1 MKKLR
6 CGVIGVGHL
15 GQHHARIYSELPQC
29 DLIGIYD
36 TDASRMQEIAASFQ
50 TRAYHSPDSLAED
63 AQAIS
68 LAVPTRFHYDLGKL
82 ILLHDCHL
90 LIEKPITETVEQ
102 AKELVDIAYQHNLVL
117 YTGHTERFAA
127 PMRSVRRWLSKPK
140 YIEALRL
147 AGFASRGTDVSVI
160 HDLMIHDIDL
170 VLSIMESPIENVEA
184 IGVPVFTHNV
194 DIASARLSFS
204 DGSIA
209 SLTASR
215 VSMDKVRKLRF
226 FQQDAY
232 ISIDFLKND
241 AKIYRR
247 RKAGADLEPQG
258 ALDMLQLIETL
269 KPDVS
274 NDEPLMLEIS
284 DFVSSASG
292 EKDPEVPGEAG
303 LKALSVATR
312 IVDDIQKRLAGWG

>member
-15 GQHHARIYSELPQC
+15 GKHHARIYSELPQC
-29 DLIGIYD
+29 DLIGIHDIDKQRMHDIARAFHTKAYD
-36 TDASRMQEIAASFQ
+36 
-50 TRAYHSPDSLAED
+50 SPDALAKD
-63 AQAIS
+63 ADAIS
-68 LAVPTRFHYDLGKL
+68 LAVPTKLHYELGKL
-82 ILLHDCHL
+82 VLLHNCHL
-90 LIEKPITETVEQ
+90 LIEKPITETVDQ
-102 AKELVDIAYQHNLVL
+102 ARELVEMASQRKLIL
-117 YTGHTERFAA
+117 YAGHTERFAG
-127 PMRSVRRWLSKPK
+127 PIRSVREWLSHPK

-170 VLSIMESPIENVEA
+170 VLSIMDSHIQSVEA
-184 IGVPVFTHNV
+184 IGVPVFTRKV

-215 VSMDKVRKLRF
+215 VSMERVRKLRF

-247 RKAGADLEPQG
+247 RKAKANLNSQSP
-258 ALDMLQLIETL
+258 LDMLDLIETV
-269 KPDVS
+269 KPEVS
-274 NDEPLMLEIS
+274 THEPLVLEIT
-284 DFVSSASG
+284 DFISSASG

-303 LKALSVATR
+303 LRALSVVTR
-312 IVDDIQKRLAGWG
+312 IVDDIQRRLAGWS